1 VFLEYGFYMTTTKN
15 KILIADDEP
24 ALLTLM
30 QALLSPHFEVVVAKD
45 GDEAQKYIENEE
57 FLFLILDIHLPKVT
71 GLELCLGILEN
82 TKIPKPHI
90 VILSGDDSSHTIRAA
105 YELNID
111 DYIIKPISSLAF
123 VQRMQRLER
132 DILDLS
138 NLEDLRQQTL
148 NMADTAMRQAAE
160 YGGALELI
168 ARLNYISDPIQLA
181 KEVAE
186 YLKSSGYF
194 TAIQLRSEVMKVN
207 FDIDL
212 SECSEVE
219 IKIFNLLHQQ
229 GRIYSFGRRI
239 IFNDEHVSI
248 LVKNMPP
255 VSSHSYGMLV
265 DIAAKIVP
273 AINSRFISLCNE
285 KAINSS
291 VTILSDAMDMVAKGI
306 SAMEL
311 EKREIIQGVIT
322 QISGS
327 FHKLELNDEQEQ
339 FFIHLIETEL
349 QNKEVSSDF
358 LTVRDTLKNC
368 LTSVQSAQKMTLAA
382 NTDKNESTQSTYK
395 DVELF

>member
-1 VFLEYGFYMTTTKN
+1 MTSTKN

-24 ALLTLM
+24 DLLSLM
-30 QALLSPHFEVVVAKD
+30 QDLLSSHFEVVVAKD
-45 GDEAQKYIENEE
+45 GLEAKKHIDEEE
-57 FLFLILDIHLPKVT
+57 FLFLILDIHLPKAT
-71 GLELCLGILEN
+71 GLELCQGILESA
-82 TKIPKPHI
+82 KSQKPHI
-90 VILSGDDSSHTIRAA
+90 VILSGDDSAKTIRAA
-105 YELNID
+105 YDLNID
-111 DYIIKPISSLAF
+111 DYIIKPISPLAF
-123 VQRMQRLER
+123 LQRMQRLER
-132 DILDLS
+132 DILDLA
-138 NLEDLRQQTL
+138 NLEDLRKQTL
-148 NMADTAMRQAAE
+148 NMADTAMRQASE

-168 ARLNYISDPIQLA
+168 ARLNCIADPFQLA

-194 TAIQLRSEVMKVN
+194 SAIQFRSEMTTVN

-212 SECSEVE
+212 NECSEVE
-219 IKIFNLLHQQ
+219 IKIFNVLHQH

-255 VSSHSYGMLV
+255 VTSHGYGMLV

-285 KAINSS
+285 KAINNS

-322 QISGS
+322 QINGS

-358 LTVRDTLKNC
+358 LTVRDTLENC
-368 LTSVQSAQKMTLAA
+368 LISVQSAQKMSLAA
-382 NTDKNESTQSTYK
+382 NADNDETTQSAYQ

>member
-1 VFLEYGFYMTTTKN
+1 MTTTKN

-24 ALLTLM
+24 ELLSLM
-30 QALLSPHFEVVVAKD
+30 QTLLSPHFEVVVAKD
-45 GDEAQKYIENEE
+45 GAEAQKYIDNEK

-71 GLELCLGILEN
+71 GLELCVGILDS

-90 VILSGDDSSHTIRAA
+90 VILSGDDSSKTIRAA

-132 DILDLS
+132 DILDLA
-138 NLEDLRQQTL
+138 NLEDLRKQTL
-148 NMADTAMRQAAE
+148 NMADTAMRQASE

-168 ARLNYISDPIQLA
+168 ARLNCISDPMELA

-186 YLKSSGYF
+186 DLKSSGYF
-194 TAIQLRSEVMKVN
+194 TAIQFRSEMMTVN

-219 IKIFNLLHQQ
+219 IKVFNLLHQR

-285 KAINSS
+285 KAINNS
-291 VTILSDAMDMVAKGI
+291 VTILSDAMNMVAKGI
-306 SAMEL
+306 SAMEV

-322 QISGS
+322 QISDS
-327 FHKLELNDEQEQ
+327 FHTLELNDEQEQ
-339 FFIHLIETEL
+339 FFINLIETQL
-349 QNKEVSSDF
+349 QDKEVSSDF
-358 LTVRDTLKNC
+358 LAVQDTLENC
-368 LTSVQSAQKMTLAA
+368 LTSVQSAQKMTLAT
-382 NTDKNESTQSTYK
+382 NTDSDESTQSTHQ

>member
-1 VFLEYGFYMTTTKN
+1 MTSTKS

-24 ALLTLM
+24 DLLSLM
-30 QALLSPHFEVVVAKD
+30 QDLLSDHFDVIVAKD
-45 GDEAQKYIENEE
+45 GHEAKKYIDEEE
-57 FLFLILDIHLPKVT
+57 FLFLILDIHLPKAT
-71 GLELCLGILEN
+71 GLELCQGILES
-82 TKIPKPHI
+82 TKSNKPNI
-90 VILSGDDSSHTIRAA
+90 VILSGDDTAKTIRAA
-105 YELNID
+105 YDLNID
-111 DYIIKPISSLAF
+111 DYIVKPISPLAF
-123 VQRMQRLER
+123 LQRMQRLER
-132 DILDLS
+132 DILDLA
-138 NLEDLRQQTL
+138 NLEDLRKQTL
-148 NMADTAMRQAAE
+148 NMADTAMRQASE

-168 ARLNYISDPIQLA
+168 ARLNCISDPVKLA

-186 YLKSSGYF
+186 YFKSTGYF
-194 TAIQLRSEVMKVN
+194 SAIQFRSELTTVN

-212 SECSEVE
+212 IECSEVE
-219 IKIFNLLHQQ
+219 IKIFNVLHQH

-255 VSSHSYGMLV
+255 ISSHAYGMLV

-285 KAINSS
+285 KAINNS
-291 VTILSDAMDMVAKGI
+291 VTILSGAMDMVAKGI

-311 EKREIIQGVIT
+311 EKRDIIQGVIS

-327 FHKLELNDEQEQ
+327 FHQLELSDEQEQ
-339 FFIHLIETEL
+339 YFINLIETQLE
-349 QNKEVSSDF
+349 NKEVSSDF

-368 LTSVQSAQKMTLAA
+368 LESVQSAQKMTLSAHA
-382 NTDKNESTQSTYK
+382 DNNDSVQSPYQ

>member
-1 VFLEYGFYMTTTKN
+1 MTPNKN

-24 ALLTLM
+24 ELLSLM
-30 QALLSPHFEVVVAKD
+30 QALLSSHFDVVIAKD
-45 GDEAQKYIENEE
+45 GDEAQKCIDKEE
-57 FLFLILDIHLPKVT
+57 FLFLILDVHLPKAT
-71 GLELCLGILEN
+71 GLELCLGVLES
-82 TKIPKPHI
+82 TKIQKPHI
-90 VILSGDDSSHTIRAA
+90 VILSGDDSEDTIRAA

-123 VQRMQRLER
+123 LQRMQRLER
-132 DILDLS
+132 DILDLA
-138 NLEDLRQQTL
+138 NLEILRKQTL
-148 NMADTAMRQAAE
+148 SMADTAMRQASE

-168 ARLNYISDPIQLA
+168 ARLNCISDPIQLA

-194 TAIQLRSEVMKVN
+194 TAIQFRSEVITVN
-207 FDIDL
+207 YDIDL
-212 SECSEVE
+212 NECSEVE
-219 IKIFNLLHQQ
+219 IKVFNVLHQR

-285 KAINSS
+285 KAINNS
-291 VTILSDAMDMVAKGI
+291 VTILSDAMDMVVKGI
-306 SAMEL
+306 SAME
-311 EKREIIQGVIT
+311 EDKREIFQSVIT
-322 QISGS
+322 QISSS
-327 FHKLELNDEQEQ
+327 FHQLELNDEQEQ
-339 FFIHLIETEL
+339 FFINLIETQL
-349 QNKEVSSDF
+349 KNKDVSGEFS
-358 LTVRDTLKNC
+358 TAIDTLEDC
-368 LTSVQSAQKMTLAA
+368 LTSVQSAQKMTLTAH
-382 NTDKNESTQSTYK
+382 NNNSTQSAYQ

>member
-1 VFLEYGFYMTTTKN
+1 MTPNKN

-24 ALLTLM
+24 ELLSLM
-30 QALLSPHFEVVVAKD
+30 QALLSSHFDVVIAKD
-45 GDEAQKYIENEE
+45 GDEAQKCIDKEE
-57 FLFLILDIHLPKVT
+57 FLFLILDVHLPKAT
-71 GLELCLGILEN
+71 GLELCLGVLES
-82 TKIPKPHI
+82 TKIQKPHI
-90 VILSGDDSSHTIRAA
+90 VILSGDDSEDTIRAA

-123 VQRMQRLER
+123 LQRMQRLER
-132 DILDLS
+132 DILDLA
-138 NLEDLRQQTL
+138 NLEILRKQTL
-148 NMADTAMRQAAE
+148 SMADTAMLQASE

-168 ARLNYISDPIQLA
+168 ARLNCISDPIQLA

-194 TAIQLRSEVMKVN
+194 TAIQFRSEVITVN
-207 FDIDL
+207 YDIDL
-212 SECSEVE
+212 NECSEVE
-219 IKIFNLLHQQ
+219 IKVFNVLHQR

-285 KAINSS
+285 KAINNS
-291 VTILSDAMDMVAKGI
+291 VTILSDAMDMVVKGI
-306 SAMEL
+306 SAME
-311 EKREIIQGVIT
+311 EDKREIFQSVIT
-322 QISGS
+322 QISSS
-327 FHKLELNDEQEQ
+327 FHQLELNDEQEQ
-339 FFIHLIETEL
+339 FFINLIETQL
-349 QNKEVSSDF
+349 KNKDVSGEFS
-358 LTVRDTLKNC
+358 TAIDTLEDC
-368 LTSVQSAQKMTLAA
+368 LTSVQSAQKMTLTAH
-382 NTDKNESTQSTYK
+382 NNNSTQSAYQ

>member
-1 VFLEYGFYMTTTKN
+1 MTSTKN

-24 ALLTLM
+24 HLLSLM
-30 QALLSPHFEVVVAKD
+30 QTLLSSHFEVVVAKD
-45 GDEAQKYIENEE
+45 GAEAQEFIDKEF
-57 FLFLILDIHLPKVT
+57 FLFLILDIHLPKAT
-71 GLELCLGILEN
+71 GLQLCQNILESTN
-82 TKIPKPHI
+82 TQKPHI
-90 VILSGDDSSHTIRAA
+90 VILSGDDSEQTIRAA
-105 YELNID
+105 YDLNID

-132 DILDLS
+132 DILDQA
-138 NLEDLRQQTL
+138 NLEDLRKQTL
-148 NMADTAMRQAAE
+148 NMADTAMRQASE

-168 ARLNYISDPIQLA
+168 ARLNCISDPIHLA

-194 TAIQLRSEVMKVN
+194 TAVQFRSEMMTVN

-219 IKIFNLLHQQ
+219 IKVFNVLHKH

-255 VSSHSYGMLV
+255 VTSHSYGMLV

-285 KAINSS
+285 KAINNS
-291 VTILSDAMDMVAKGI
+291 VTILSDAMNLVAKGI
-306 SAMEL
+306 SAMEI
-311 EKREIIQGVIT
+311 EKRKIIQGVIS

-327 FHKLELNDEQEQ
+327 FHQLELSDEQEQ
-339 FFIHLIETEL
+339 FFINLIETQL

-358 LTVRDTLKNC
+358 LTVRDTLENC
-368 LTSVQSAQKMTLAA
+368 LTSVQSAQNMTLAA
-382 NTDKNESTQSTYK
+382 NADNEEATQSTYL